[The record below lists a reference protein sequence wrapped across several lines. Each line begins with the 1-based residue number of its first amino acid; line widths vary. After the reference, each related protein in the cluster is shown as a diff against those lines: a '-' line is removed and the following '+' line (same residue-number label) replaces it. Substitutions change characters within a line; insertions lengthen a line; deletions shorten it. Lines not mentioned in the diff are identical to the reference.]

1 MRWVPEPRA
10 AAGRIEGILGRGS
23 KAVAGPNRKSEVPQV
38 SSEDVRTTGASLDH
52 EALLKDLQKQ
62 VALLQDDLR
71 ERAETEAEFATAL
84 RAEYDLAVDSER
96 TTSAMYETWREDR
109 VVQVAAA
116 WILSCVFVRFSED
129 NGLIPDALL
138 SGPGDRLADAQ
149 DNHDAFF
156 RAHPEKNDRDW
167 LLHAFTTLAGAHRTA
182 AGLFDRRHN
191 PLWEIT
197 PSYGA
202 ATRLLAFWR
211 ERAADGTIRYDFTHP
226 DLDTR
231 FLGDLYQHLSEH
243 ARKTYALLQ
252 TPEFVEEFILDL
264 TLEPAV
270 EEFGLAPVWKHRPDG
285 WRGELHG
292 EGEDA
297 EVRGLRCIDP
307 ACGSGHF
314 LLGLFHRILAKWR
327 EEEPGTGDWVLIR
340 RSLESVHGADKNPF
354 AASIARFRLLVAALK
369 ECGERSLRGAPE
381 MPIRVAVG
389 DSLLHGR
396 DAGQE
401 ADATLDDAEREV
413 FTYRTEDIEEY
424 QAEVDLLG
432 RGSYHVVVANPPY
445 ITVKDKQE
453 NQNYRDVYWAC
464 SGKYALSVPFA
475 QRIFELAQRASGSER
490 DGGFTGQITANSFM
504 KREFGKVLIESYFHG
519 GAYKDPKSKR
529 KRDFP
534 GVELSHIIDTSG
546 AYIPGHGTPT
556 VILAGRNQFARQ
568 AQPIR
573 AVLGVRG
580 EASIPEDG
588 ALGPVWVAITEQVRK
603 PGSESE
609 WVSVADLPRAAF
621 AEYPWS
627 LSGGGAAESLKKI
640 NEGGNRLRSILER
653 PIGFAS
659 FPGQDEAFF
668 LSSAWF
674 RSRPDASELERLV
687 VTGDVVRD
695 WNEQCEI
702 PALVPYGRDLLPVPF
717 ELESDWGRHLWRL
730 RKTLESTTGFAGE
743 TRAESGEPWWTWYR
757 WVAERYRSPLSI
769 AFSFVATHN
778 HFVLDRGGKAF
789 NRSAPV
795 IKLPEGSS
803 EERHLELL
811 GVLNSSAA
819 CFWLKQVS
827 HDKGIRGEG
836 GGFTSGDWERF
847 YEFTGT
853 KLQEFPLPATLPLP
867 HARALDTLAQR
878 LATHEPS
885 ALTSASTPP
894 TRTALDAARKAQA
907 AIRSRMVLLQ
917 EELDWFVYGSYGL
930 LSSAEVAR
938 TTLPGGPAGLAEL
951 ANLTAAPP
959 ADAPEDLALGQR
971 AFEIALAR
979 RVRDEGAET
988 AWFDRHNSTPVHE
1001 IPDAWPEAYRKVVQA
1016 RLDLID
1022 ANKDIRLLER
1032 PEYKRRWSLESWE
1045 KREAAAVR
1053 AWLLDAAEREELWF
1067 EERNGYDSPR
1077 TLTVNQLADALRGDE
1092 DVQAVASLYAAD
1104 HLGDRDASL
1113 ATVLK
1118 AAIDAEHVP
1127 YLAALRY
1134 KDSGLR
1140 KREQWE
1146 QVWKRQREEDRT
1158 GQRLDIKVP
1167 PKYSGADFVRHS
1179 YWSNRGKLDVPKERF
1194 ISYPGASTDTDP
1206 SLLLG
1211 WAGWNH
1217 REQAEAL
1224 VNLINDRDSHD
1235 GWPTEDPRYVPLLA
1249 GLREVMP
1256 WVEQWYDAHDPE
1268 WDGNPAEEFRTALD
1282 TGRATRHL
1290 SDADLV
1296 AWRPDKRRGGRGVVA
1311 ES

>member
-1 MRWVPEPRA
+1 M
-10 AAGRIEGILGRGS
+10 
-23 KAVAGPNRKSEVPQV
+23 
-38 SSEDVRTTGASLDH
+38 SSEDVRTSGTSLDH

-62 VALLQDDLR
+62 VSLLQDDLR
-71 ERAETEAEFATAL
+71 ERAGAEVEFATAL
-84 RAEYDLAVDSER
+84 RAEYDEAVESER
-96 TTSAMYETWREDR
+96 TTGAMYETWLEDR

-116 WILSCVFVRFSED
+116 WALSCVFVRFSED

-138 SGPGDRLADAQ
+138 SGPGDRLAEAQ
-149 DNHDAFF
+149 DHHDAYF
-156 RAHPEKNDRDW
+156 RTNPEHNDRDW
-167 LLHAFTTLAGAHRTA
+167 LLHAFTTLADAHPTA
-182 AGLFDRRHN
+182 ADLFDRAHN

-211 ERAADGTIRYDFTHP
+211 ERGADGTIRYDFSSD

-270 EEFGLAPVWKHRPDG
+270 EEFGLAPAWKHRPTG
-285 WRGELHG
+285 WIGELHG
-292 EGEDA
+292 DGSDA

-327 EEEPGTGDWVLIR
+327 DEEPGTEDMLLIR

-354 AASIARFRLLVAALK
+354 AASIARFRLLAAALQ
-369 ECGERSLRGAPE
+369 ECGVRGLRGAPKL
-381 MPIRVAVG
+381 PIRVAVG

-401 ADATLDDAEREV
+401 ADATLDDAERGEV
-413 FTYRTEDIEEY
+413 FTYRTEDIKEY

-453 NQNYRDVYWAC
+453 NQNYRNVYWAC

-475 QRIFELAQRASGSER
+475 QRIFELAQRASGSGR

-519 GAYKDPKSKR
+519 GAYKDPKNKR

-568 AQPIR
+568 GKSIR

-588 ALGPVWVAITEQVRK
+588 ALGPVWVSITELVGK

-609 WVSVADLPRAAF
+609 WVSVEDAERGRF
-621 AEYPWS
+621 ASFPWS
-627 LSGGGAAESLKKI
+627 LSGGGAGGLAGKLEALEGRLKNVIEETGRTTHTGLDEAYYMPPFAAATRKMKPSTVPVILGDEVRDYRTSSNTSTFFPYSTSPASTRGTARDITEIEEQFLWPLRTSLK
-640 NEGGNRLRSILER
+640 NRLD
-653 PIGFAS
+653 F
-659 FPGQDEAFF
+659 
-668 LSSAWF
+668 
-674 RSRPDASELERLV
+674 
-687 VTGDVVRD
+687 
-695 WNEQCEI
+695 
-702 PALVPYGRDLLPVPF
+702 
-717 ELESDWGRHLWRL
+717 
-730 RKTLESTTGFAGE
+730 GE
-743 TRAESGEPWWTWYR
+743 TPEQRGFRWFDHSMFFPKRFRA
-757 WVAERYRSPLSI
+757 PLSI

-778 HFVLDRGGKAF
+778 HFVLDRGGKVY

-795 IKLPEGSS
+795 IKLPEGAS

-811 GVLNSSAA
+811 GVLNSSVA
-819 CFWLKQVS
+819 CFWLKEVS
-827 HDKGIRGEG
+827 QAKGGADNSSG
-836 GGFTSGDWERF
+836 GGNRWAPEAWISH

-853 KLQEFPLPATLPLP
+853 KIQEFPLPASLPLP
-867 HARALDTLAQR
+867 HACTLDTLAQ
-878 LATHEPS
+878 LFATHEPS
-885 ALTSASTPP
+885 ALATTPGTPP
-894 TRTALDAARKAQA
+894 TRAALDAASTAQD
-907 AIRSRMVLLQ
+907 AIRARMILLQ

-930 LSSAEVAR
+930 LSPAEVAR
-938 TTLPGGPAGLAEL
+938 TTLPGDPAADLAKF
-951 ANLTAAPP
+951 ADLTAALT
-959 ADAPEDLALGQR
+959 DAPSDLALGQR

-979 RVRDEGAET
+979 RVRDDNDET
-988 AWFDRHNSTPVHE
+988 AWFDRHHSEPAYE
-1001 IPDAWPEAYRKVVQA
+1001 IPDVWPETYKRIVQA
-1016 RLDLID
+1016 RLELIE

-1032 PEYKRRWSLESWE
+1032 PEYKRRWSLEQWA
-1045 KREAAAVR
+1045 KREATAVR
-1053 AWLLDAAEREELWF
+1053 SWLLDAAEREELWF
-1067 EERNGYDSPR
+1067 EERNGYDAPR
-1077 TLTVNQLADALRGDE
+1077 ALTVNQLADALRGDE
-1092 DVQAVASLYAAD
+1092 DVQAVAALYAAD

-1113 ATVLK
+1113 AAVLK
-1118 AAIDAEHVP
+1118 AAVEAEHVP

-1146 QVWKRQREEDRT
+1146 QVWRLQREEDRT
-1158 GQRLDIKVP
+1158 GGHKGIKPP
-1167 PKYSGADFVRHS
+1167 PKYSGADFLKHS

-1194 ISYPGASTDTDP
+1194 VSYPGASTDTDP

-1224 VNLINDRDSHD
+1224 VNLVQDRDSQD
-1235 GWPTEDPRYVPLLA
+1235 GWPVEDPRYVPLLA
-1249 GLREVMP
+1249 GLRELMP
-1256 WVEQWYDAHDPE
+1256 WVEQWYDAHDEE
-1268 WDGNPAEEFRTALD
+1268 WDGNPAEEFRTALE
-1282 TGRATRHL
+1282 TGRADRHL
-1290 SDADLV
+1290 SDADLA
-1296 AWRPDKRRGGRGVVA
+1296 AWRPEKKRGARGGATG
-1311 ES
+1311 S

>member
-1 MRWVPEPRA
+1 M
-10 AAGRIEGILGRGS
+10 
-23 KAVAGPNRKSEVPQV
+23 
-38 SSEDVRTTGASLDH
+38 SSEDVRTSGTSLDH

-62 VALLQDDLR
+62 VSLLQDDLR
-71 ERAETEAEFATAL
+71 ERAGAEAEFATAL
-84 RAEYDLAVDSER
+84 RAEYDEAVESER
-96 TTSAMYETWREDR
+96 TTGAMYETWLEDR

-138 SGPGDRLADAQ
+138 SGPGDRLAEAQ
-149 DNHDAFF
+149 DHHDAYF
-156 RAHPEKNDRDW
+156 RTNPEHNDRDW
-167 LLHAFTTLAGAHRTA
+167 LLHAFTTLADAHPTA
-182 AGLFDRRHN
+182 AGLFARAHN

-211 ERAADGTIRYDFTHP
+211 ERGADGTIRYDFRSD

-252 TPEFVEEFILDL
+252 TPEFVEEFVLDL

-270 EEFGLAPVWKHRPDG
+270 EEFGLTPAWKHRPAG
-285 WRGELHG
+285 WTGELHG
-292 EGEDA
+292 DGADA

-327 EEEPGTGDWVLIR
+327 DEEPGTEDMLLIR

-354 AASIARFRLLVAALK
+354 AASIARFRLLAAALQ
-369 ECGERSLRGAPE
+369 ECGVRGLRGAPKL
-381 MPIRVAVG
+381 PIRVAVG

-401 ADATLDDAEREV
+401 ADATLDDAVRGEV
-413 FTYRTEDIEEY
+413 FTYRTEDIKDY

-453 NQNYRDVYWAC
+453 NQNYRNVYWAC

-475 QRIFELAQRASGSER
+475 QRIFELAQRASGSGR

-519 GAYKDPKSKR
+519 GTYKDPKNKR

-568 AQPIR
+568 GKSIR

-588 ALGPVWVAITEQVRK
+588 ALGPVWVSITELVGK

-609 WVSVADLPRAAF
+609 WVSVEDAERERF
-621 AEYPWS
+621 AKFSWS
-627 LSGGGAAESLKKI
+627 LSGGGASKI
-640 NEGGNRLRSILER
+640 FEGIEASRNTQLGSQTFRLGVFGITGN
-653 PIGFAS
+653 
-659 FPGQDEAFF
+659 DEAM
-668 LSSAWF
+668 LAP
-674 RSRPDASELERLV
+674 RRTLRKNGLPDSQARRMIS
-687 VTGDVVRD
+687 GDEVRD
-695 WNEQCEI
+695 WGELDRLSAFFPYSLEHEI
-702 PALVPYGRDLLPVPF
+702 LPEMELTKALRWLWPSRTELGNRATFSRGTYFSDGRPWYEWHQLPKD
-717 ELESDWGRHLWRL
+717 EKAH
-730 RKTLESTTGFAGE
+730 
-743 TRAESGEPWWTWYR
+743 PW
-757 WVAERYRSPLSI
+757 SI
-769 AFSFVATHN
+769 TFSFVATHN
-778 HFVLDRGGKAF
+778 HFVLDRGGKVF

-795 IKLPEGSS
+795 IKLPEGAS

-827 HDKGIRGEG
+827 HDKGSQGVNEG
-836 GGFTSGDWERF
+836 FKSQEWERF

-867 HARALDTLAQR
+867 HARTLDALAQL

-885 ALTSASTPP
+885 ALATTPGTPP
-894 TRTALDAARKAQA
+894 TRAALDAASDAQD
-907 AIRSRMVLLQ
+907 AIRARMILLQ

-930 LSSAEVAR
+930 LSPAEVAR
-938 TTLPGGPAGLAEL
+938 TTLPGDPAADLAKF
-951 ANLTAAPP
+951 ADLTAALT
-959 ADAPEDLALGQR
+959 DAPSDLVLGQR

-979 RVRDEGAET
+979 RVRDEGDET
-988 AWFDRHNSTPVHE
+988 AWFDRHGSEPAYE
-1001 IPDAWPEAYRKVVQA
+1001 IPDIWPETYKKIVQA
-1016 RLDLID
+1016 RLDLIE

-1032 PEYKRRWSLESWE
+1032 PEYKRRWQLVEWA
-1045 KREAAAVR
+1045 KREATAVR
-1053 AWLLDAAEREELWF
+1053 SWLLDAAEREELWF
-1067 EERNGYDSPR
+1067 EERNGYDAPR
-1077 TLTVNQLADALRGDE
+1077 ALTVNQLADALRGDV
-1092 DVQAVASLYAAD
+1092 DVQAVAALYAAD

-1113 ATVLK
+1113 AAVLK
-1118 AAIDAEHVP
+1118 ATVEAEHVP

-1146 QVWKRQREEDRT
+1146 QVWRLQREEDRT
-1158 GQRLDIKVP
+1158 GEHKGIKPP
-1167 PKYSGADFVRHS
+1167 PKYSGADFLKHS

-1194 ISYPGASTDTDP
+1194 VSYPGASTDTDP

-1224 VNLINDRDSHD
+1224 VNLVQDRDSQD
-1235 GWPTEDPRYVPLLA
+1235 GWPVEDPRYVPLLA
-1249 GLREVMP
+1249 GLRELMP
-1256 WVEQWYDAHDPE
+1256 WVEQWYDAHDEE
-1268 WDGNPAEEFRTALD
+1268 WDGNPAEEFRTALE
-1282 TGRATRHL
+1282 TGRADRHL
-1290 SDADLV
+1290 SDADLA
-1296 AWRPDKRRGGRGVVA
+1296 AWRPEKKRGARGGATG
-1311 ES
+1311 S